1 MIDYLGEI
9 ALFAVGY
16 VAGVVT
22 VITWALMNVSSRDSR
37 RREQEEQSQ
46 AKIWAKAGDEAARGL
61 EEGMKEYEEQEGNT

>member
-16 VAGVVT
+16 FAGVVT

-37 RREQEEQSQ
+37 RREQEEEQN
-46 AKIWAKAGDEAARGL
+46 
-61 EEGMKEYEEQEGNT
+61 EQEGET